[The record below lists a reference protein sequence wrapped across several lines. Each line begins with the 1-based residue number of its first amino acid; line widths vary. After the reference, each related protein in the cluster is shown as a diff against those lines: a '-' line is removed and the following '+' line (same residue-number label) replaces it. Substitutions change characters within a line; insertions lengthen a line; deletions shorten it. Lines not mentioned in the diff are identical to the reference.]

1 MKRLLLIAAILF
13 TVVGCERP
21 TMVDGKLNFEKGKS
35 YAGCGQI
42 DYIMFDGH
50 EYVLWCHGNR
60 GGITHSPKCK
70 CLKRFK

>member
-21 TMVDGKLNFEKGKS
+21 TMVDGMPNFEKGKS
-35 YAGCGQI
+35 YAHYGQI

-50 EYVLWCHGNR
+50 EYVFWRQDQR

-70 CLKRFK
+70 CLKRR